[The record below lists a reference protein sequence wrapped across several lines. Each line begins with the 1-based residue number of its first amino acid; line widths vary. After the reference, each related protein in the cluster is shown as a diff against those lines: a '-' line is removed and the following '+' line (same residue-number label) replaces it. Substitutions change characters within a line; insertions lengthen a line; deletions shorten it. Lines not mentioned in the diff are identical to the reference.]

1 MIVSIS
7 IKYSFSTFI
16 NGMDTNILGAGYA
29 HASYANNIISDISTL
44 LDFITYA
51 TMEKINNS
59 EMRIGKWK

>member
-16 NGMDTNILGAGYA
+16 NGMDTNIRGAGYA
-29 HASYANNIISDISTL
+29 HASYDNNIISDISTL

-59 EMRIGKWK
+59 EMRIGKWQ